1 MSEESESRKIAPY
14 GSGPE
19 AWRRAA
25 EVIGAGGVLAF
36 RTDTFYGLG
45 ANPFD
50 AEAVH
55 KVNDLKGREGKPVLV
70 LVSDAEVCGRLTATR
85 SPLFESLSRKFW
97 PGPLT
102 LVVPAHTLLPD
113 ELTAGT
119 GTVGVRLPADAE
131 VRDFVRACGGALTA
145 TSANRAGRPPARTAE
160 QVAGEFP
167 SGLSLIIDG
176 GEVNV
181 TKPSTVVD
189 VCGDRP
195 RLIREG
201 VLAWA
206 DIERAGG

>member
-1 MSEESESRKIAPY
+1 MTALYKD
-14 GSGPE
+14 GPE
-19 AWRRAA
+19 GRRRAA
-25 EVIGAGGVLAF
+25 AVIAAGGVLAF

-50 AEAVH
+50 AGAVREI
-55 KVNDLKGREGKPVLV
+55 NDLKGREGKPILI
-70 LVSDAEVCGRLTATR
+70 LVSDADVCGRLSGAR

-102 LVVPAHTLLPD
+102 LVVLAHALLPA

-145 TSANRAGRPPARTAE
+145 TSANRAGRPPARTAA
-160 QVAGEFP
+160 QVAEEFP

-176 GEVNV
+176 GEVIS

-189 VCGDRP
+189 VCADRP

-201 VLAWA
+201 LLPWA
-206 DIERAGG
+206 EIERAEG